1 MQRFCKLI
9 TKKLELISITEIQ
22 NIFKGRLAINEQLA
36 RFTTFR
42 IGGVADYFV
51 EPSDIDDLINIVKY
65 ANSHGIPYY
74 VMGNGSNIL
83 ISDEGIRGIVINL
96 ETSFN
101 YLRHENEMIT
111 AGAGVK
117 IAKFVDYCIQNS
129 YAGVEMLAGI
139 PATVGG
145 ALIMN
150 AGAYGGETSDHVTEV
165 KVIKNEKLKVLS
177 KEDCGFM
184 YRNSNLKNTVI
195 LDAAFKLPKGDKE
208 EISQKR
214 KELILNRNQAQP
226 VEIPNAGCIF
236 KNPKDNKAAK
246 LIDECGL
253 KGTKYGG
260 AMVSTKHA
268 NFIVNYDNAT
278 AHDVI
283 ELVKI
288 VKSTVREKKGI
299 DLEMEVK
306 LIGFEEVTI

>member
-1 MQRFCKLI
+1 M
-9 TKKLELISITEIQ
+9 ISISEIQ
-22 NIFKGRLAINEQLA
+22 GIFKGKIALNEPLA
-36 RFTTFR
+36 RYTTFR
-42 IGGVADYFV
+42 IGGEADYYV
-51 EPSDIDDLINIVKY
+51 EPGDIEDVLNIVKY
-65 ANSHGIPYY
+65 ANAHSIPFYT
-74 VMGNGSNIL
+74 MGNGSNIL
-83 ISDEGIRGIVINL
+83 ISDDGIKGIVINL
-96 ETSFN
+96 ESAFN
-101 YLRHENEMIT
+101 YLKIENGLVI

-117 IAKFVDYCIQNS
+117 LAKFVDFCIQNNLS
-129 YAGVEMLAGI
+129 GVEMLAGI

-150 AGAYGGETSDHVTEV
+150 AGCYGGETADFVTEV
-165 KVIKNEKLKVLS
+165 KLIKNEKLKTFA
-177 KEDCGFM
+177 KEDCGFS
-184 YRNSNLKNTVI
+184 YRNSDLKGTVV
-195 LDAAFKLPKGDKE
+195 LEASFKLNDGDKE
-208 EISQKR
+208 ELNRRR
-214 KELILNRNQAQP
+214 KEFILHRNQSQP

-253 KGTKYGG
+253 KGTKSGG

-288 VKSTVREKKGI
+288 IKNTVHEKTGI

-306 LIGFEEVTI
+306 LVGFEEVTI

>member
-1 MQRFCKLI
+1 M
-9 TKKLELISITEIQ
+9 ISISEIQ
-22 NIFKGRLAINEQLA
+22 SIFKGKIALNEPLA
-36 RFTTFR
+36 RYTTFR
-42 IGGVADYFV
+42 IGGEADYYV
-51 EPSDIDDLINIVKY
+51 EPSDIDDVINIVKY
-65 ANSHGIPYY
+65 ANKQAIPYY

-83 ISDEGIRGIVINL
+83 ISDEGIKGIVINL
-96 ETSFN
+96 EGAFN
-101 YLRHENEMIT
+101 YLKQSDGLIV

-117 IAKFVDYCIQNS
+117 LAKFVDYCIQNS

-150 AGAYGGETSDHVTEV
+150 AGCYGGETAEHVTEV
-165 KVIKNEKLKVLS
+165 KVIKNEKLKSLS
-177 KEDCGFM
+177 KDECGFR
-184 YRNSNLKNTVI
+184 YRNSDLKSMVVLEAT
-195 LDAAFKLPKGDKE
+195 FKLASGDKE
-208 EISQKR
+208 ELNRKR
-214 KELILNRNQAQP
+214 KEFIVNRNQAQP

-236 KNPKDNKAAK
+236 KNPKEHKAAI
-246 LIDECGL
+246 LIDQSGL

-288 VKSTVREKKGI
+288 IRSKVHEKTGI

-306 LIGFEEVTI
+306 LVGFEEVTI